1 MTQNISRYHRQY
13 LFKPLGEEGQR
24 KLCAS
29 RVAVIGCGALGS
41 VITNTLARAGVGFL
55 RIVDRDFIELN
66 NLQRQVLFDEKD
78 IAQNIPKAIAT
89 ANKIKDINS
98 QIEIEPVVS
107 DVNFTNIENFI
118 QDVDLVLD
126 GTDNFETRFL
136 VNDACVKLGKPW
148 IYAACIGAHGLTM
161 NILPGKTPCLRCVF
175 ESAPPPE
182 LTPTCD
188 TAGILAS
195 AATVIASLACTEA
208 IKLLSGNEKAVS
220 NTLFSFNVWTRETK
234 SFRLEGLREKTNCP
248 ACKQQ
253 NFEFLKGDQS
263 ARTTTLCGR
272 NAVQISRPDRLKLNL
287 DELAGRLKPVGNVSY
302 NKFMLQADINGY
314 HLTVFPDGRAIV
326 KGTNDPAKAK
336 TVYAKFIGA

>member
-1 MTQNISRYHRQY
+1 M
-13 LFKPLGEEGQR
+13 FKPLGEEGQR